1 VRYRVNSPHVISET
15 VGGETIIVNLALG
28 HYFSLQGTA
37 VDVWQ
42 RLERGEATETIVPD
56 LEQRYEAADGEIDAA
71 VKRLLDDFVAAE
83 LVVADGN
90 GTGTIT
96 PALSEVVGE
105 RVPFVSPSFTTF
117 TDMQDIILLDPVHE
131 VDTRGW
137 PHASADAS
145 AGA

>member
-1 VRYRVNSPHVISET
+1 
-15 VGGETIIVNLALG
+15 
-28 HYFSLQGTA
+28 
-37 VDVWQ
+37 
-42 RLERGEATETIVPD
+42 
-56 LEQRYEAADGEIDAA
+56 
-71 VKRLLDDFVAAE
+71 VKKLLDDFVAAE

-90 GTGTIT
+90 GTGTVT
-96 PALSEVVGE
+96 RPASQGVGE

-131 VDTRGW
+131 VDTQGW